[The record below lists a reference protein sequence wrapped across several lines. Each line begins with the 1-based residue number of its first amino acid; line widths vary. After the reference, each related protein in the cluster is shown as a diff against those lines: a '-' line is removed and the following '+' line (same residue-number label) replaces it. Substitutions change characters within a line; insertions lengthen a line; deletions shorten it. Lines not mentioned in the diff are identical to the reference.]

1 MLSNSVTLIGRLVKD
16 PEVKKTSNGKSVSSF
31 TIAIDNGK
39 DKQGN
44 NRPADFIDC
53 QVWEKS
59 AENMSLYT
67 HKGNMLAIAGELKT
81 RSYTRKDGTKAKVT
95 EVLVKEWKNLSPK
108 SNSTAQST
116 IAPNDYPAESLDSY
130 MDEFI
135 PF

>member
-16 PEVKKTSNGKSVSSF
+16 LEVRKTNNGKSVASF

-44 NRPADFIDC
+44 DRPADFIDC

-59 AENMSLYT
+59 AENMSLYA
-67 HKGNMLAIAGELKT
+67 HKGNMIAVAGELKT
-81 RSYTRKDGTKAKVT
+81 RTFTRKDGTKAKVT
-95 EVLVKEWKNLSPK
+95 EVLVREWRNLSPK
-108 SNSTAQST
+108 SSTTAQST
-116 IAPNDYPAESLDSY
+116 IAPDNYPAESLDSY

>member
-16 PEVKKTSNGKSVSSF
+16 LEVRKTNNGKSVAGF

-44 NRPADFIDC
+44 DRPADFIDC
-53 QVWEKS
+53 QIWEKS
-59 AENMSLYT
+59 AENMSLYA
-67 HKGNMLAIAGELKT
+67 HKGNMIAVAGELKT
-81 RSYTRKDGTKAKVT
+81 RTYTRKDGTKAKIT
-95 EVLVKEWKNLSPK
+95 EVLVREWRNLSPK
-108 SNSTAQST
+108 SSTTAQST
-116 IAPNDYPAESLDSY
+116 IAPNDNPAESLDSY

>member
-1 MLSNSVTLIGRLVKD
+1 MLNNSVTLIGRLVKD
-16 PEVKKTSNGKSVSSF
+16 LEVRKTNNGKSVASF

-44 NRPADFIDC
+44 DRPADFIDC

-59 AENMSLYT
+59 AENMSLYA
-67 HKGNMLAIAGELKT
+67 HKGNMIAVAGELKT
-81 RSYTRKDGTKAKVT
+81 RTFTRKDGTKAKVT
-95 EVLVKEWKNLSPK
+95 EVLVREWRNLSPK
-108 SNSTAQST
+108 SSTTAQSA